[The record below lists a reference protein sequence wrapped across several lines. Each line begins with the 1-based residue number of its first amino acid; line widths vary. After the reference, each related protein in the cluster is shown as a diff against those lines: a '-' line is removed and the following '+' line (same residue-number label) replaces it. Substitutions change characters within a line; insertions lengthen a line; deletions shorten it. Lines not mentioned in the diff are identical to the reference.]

1 MASKTKEWCPYR
13 HRLLKAMLGIE
24 YCSYSFLQ
32 CNKWNLMIANFQQP
46 TTSCL
51 VFSSNDKEGTLRS
64 FVGTWGRRGFCLGNI
79 TAKILAQTP
88 IKPPS
93 SLSLGNITA
102 KILAQT
108 PISLSLSRAN
118 RSLYLYG
125 LGCFRLSFY
134 HFKVDYWLL
143 H

>member
-1 MASKTKEWCPYR
+1 
-13 HRLLKAMLGIE
+13 
-24 YCSYSFLQ
+24 
-32 CNKWNLMIANFQQP
+32 LMIANFQQP

-93 SLSLGNITA
+93 SLSLSISLGNITA

-108 PISLSLSRAN
+108 PINLPSLSLEPTGVCIFMALDASDDCLSIILKLTIDYFTREYACKTFWN
-118 RSLYLYG
+118 RR
-125 LGCFRLSFY
+125 F
-134 HFKVDYWLL
+134 
-143 H
+143 

>member
-32 CNKWNLMIANFQQP
+32 CNKWNLMTANFQQP

-88 IKPPS
+88 INLP
-93 SLSLGNITA
+93 SLSLEPTGVCIFMA
-102 KILAQT
+102 LDASDDCLSIILKLTIDYFTREYACKT
-108 PISLSLSRAN
+108 FWN
-118 RSLYLYG
+118 RR
-125 LGCFRLSFY
+125 F
-134 HFKVDYWLL
+134 
-143 H
+143 

>member
-32 CNKWNLMIANFQQP
+32 CNKWNLMTANFQQP

-88 IKPPS
+88 INLPS
-93 SLSLGNITA
+93 L
-102 KILAQT
+102 
-108 PISLSLSRAN
+108 SLSLSRAN

-125 LGCFRLSFY
+125 LGCFRRLSFY

>member
-1 MASKTKEWCPYR
+1 
-13 HRLLKAMLGIE
+13 
-24 YCSYSFLQ
+24 
-32 CNKWNLMIANFQQP
+32 LMTANFQQP

-93 SLSLGNITA
+93 SLSLSISLGNITA

-108 PISLSLSRAN
+108 PINLPSLSLSLSRAN

-125 LGCFRLSFY
+125 LGCFRRLSFY